1 MKYERFILAA
11 GLGTLLVM
19 GAACSRE
26 TSERAAVTSG
36 GDGKG
41 TAPASAV
48 VKKDDAA
55 LVRFVN
61 ATPSAKDLGF
71 GDTTP
76 FSNVKARDITEY
88 KTLPA
93 ARGDF
98 KLFVNGDDAKTVATN
113 SEGLTAGKHYTVL
126 AVTGKDGT
134 FTLDPVADD
143 LTPPSAGKAKV
154 RVINLAAGVKNVDLY
169 SSVKKSAL
177 ISGAGLDHPTDYTEV
192 APSDG
197 TLDIRNSMSKR
208 DDQSIKDVQFEAG
221 KLYTILVFSDQN
233 GKLKVKTIEDMFTA
247 AS

>member
-1 MKYERFILAA
+1 MKHQRFVVAA
-11 GLGTLLVM
+11 GLGALLVM

-26 TSERAAVTSG
+26 TRETAAVTSG

-41 TAPASAV
+41 TAPASAE
-48 VKKDDAA
+48 VKKDDQA

-61 ATPSAKDLGF
+61 ATPSSKDLAF
-71 GDTTP
+71 GETTP
-76 FSNVKARDITEY
+76 FSNVKASDVTEY

-93 ARGDF
+93 TRGDF
-98 KLFVNGDDAKTVATN
+98 KLFVNGDNAKAMATN
-113 SEGLTAGKHYTVL
+113 SEGLAAGKHYTVL

-154 RVINLAAGVKNVDLY
+154 RVINLAPGVADVDLY
-169 SSVKKSAL
+169 SSAKKSAL

-192 APSDG
+192 VPSEG
-197 TLDIRNSMSKR
+197 TLDIRNSLNKR
-208 DDQSIKDVQFEAG
+208 DDQSVKDMQLEAG
-221 KLYTILVFSDQN
+221 KLYTILVFGEQN
-233 GKLKVKTIEDMFTA
+233 GKLKVKTIEDSFTA